1 LIVATAVQ
9 LLLTHCP
16 DVVSAE
22 SIARAVVSEHLAAC
36 VNIVPGVRSVY
47 RWQGSVHVDAET
59 GLTIKTTADR
69 MPALM
74 ARVRE
79 LHPHEL
85 PELIVVDIGSGLPE
99 YLDWV
104 VASTRQ

>member
-1 LIVATAVQ
+1 M
-9 LLLTHCP
+9 
-16 DVVSAE
+16 
-22 SIARAVVSEHLAAC
+22 ARAVVSERLAAC

-47 RWQGSVHVDAET
+47 RWQGDVHADDEV
-59 GLTIKTTADR
+59 GLTLKTAADR

-74 ARVRE
+74 ARVRA